1 MRVELTDT
9 EVKRLI
15 SLLKVHY
22 EQSTDLFE
30 LSFIKGILKK
40 MGVKID
46 DWTPDY
52 ADL

>member
-1 MRVELTDT
+1 MKIELTDT

-15 SLLKVHY
+15 ALLKVFY
-22 EQSTDLFE
+22 AQSTDLFE
-30 LSFIKGILKK
+30 LSFIKEILQK

>member
-1 MRVELTDT
+1 MTVELADT

-30 LSFIKGILKK
+30 LSFIKGILQKL
-40 MGVKID
+40 GVKID

>member
-1 MRVELTDT
+1 MKMELTDT

-15 SLLKVHY
+15 ALLQVSY
-22 EQSTDLFE
+22 AQSTDLFE
-30 LSFIKGILKK
+30 LSFIKGILQK